1 MVRGVCVEQLK
12 IDAQSR
18 QVKRQEE
25 DLVSLRQERELQLV
39 RVLPTKQRE
48 RERA

>member
-1 MVRGVCVEQLK
+1 MSFLSAVQLK

-39 RVLPTKQRE
+39 GPTKPSFR
-48 RERA
+48 